1 MTYDTLMTVF
11 RICAVSAGLMSAV
24 TAALFLKLRI
34 ASAIGTV
41 TGWAARRAVAE
52 MARRAGKE
60 KRPAAQDTAACGSSE
75 ETAIL

>member
-1 MTYDTLMTVF
+1 
-11 RICAVSAGLMSAV
+11 
-24 TAALFLKLRI
+24 
-34 ASAIGTV
+34 V